1 MTLTLR
7 RFERRNMDELFSWFQ
22 TERDVLQWAGA
33 ALSWPLSK
41 REFLGLIKQHR
52 WPNPTREV
60 WAVDSPDG
68 RMIGHFQLA
77 LNRRLRTAG
86 LGRIALAPS
95 QRGRGF
101 SEPLMA
107 LIMQRAF
114 ALSWVHR
121 VDLLV
126 YSHNTAAIKAYTSA
140 GFTLEG
146 TRRETTP
153 IANEL
158 WDTHI
163 MSVLRYEFDKR
174 TERE

>member
-1 MTLTLR
+1 MTLRLR
-7 RFERRNMDELFSWFQ
+7 KFERKDTKELFSWFAS
-22 TERDVLQWAGA
+22 ERDVLQWGGA
-33 ALSWPLSK
+33 ALLWPLDK
-41 REFLGLIKQHR
+41 RQFRDLIKQHR
-52 WPNPTREV
+52 GESPTREI
-60 WAVDSPDG
+60 WAVDSPTG

-86 LGRIALAPS
+86 LGRVALAPD
-95 QRGRGF
+95 QRGQGLSGAF
-101 SEPLMA
+101 MD
-107 LIMQRAF
+107 LILAHAF
-114 ALSWVHR
+114 RFDWVHR

-126 YSHNTAAIKAYTSA
+126 YSPNTVALKVYQTA

-153 IANEL
+153 IHDEV